1 MTCFNSF
8 ISYSATHS
16 DFVISKQTWFGHKIK
31 KQTTK
36 KCREEEGKRTHWEK
50 EFKSEASGAP
60 SFSVYTEL
68 AMSASLWSSPT
79 GLEAPQYRTV
89 SHAFMGRPDT
99 AAPFVQSQIIALP
112 PLSGHMVQGRPKH
125 KDRQGECKAERATE
139 ERKSRAADEAN
150 LRPAWKG
157 REGKVGLRTE
167 RREAAHGESM
177 WSGCSCNMKLLTDK
191 CQSCFLW
198 DVGSAYS
205 PNMVLKTENDH
216 YDYLSFVIGLK
227 IISIIP
233 QGQELHHFFYHNDIV
248 NKKNMLFLCIF
259 PQSCS
264 AIIFNIV

>member
-1 MTCFNSF
+1 
-8 ISYSATHS
+8 
-16 DFVISKQTWFGHKIK
+16 
-31 KQTTK
+31 
-36 KCREEEGKRTHWEK
+36 
-50 EFKSEASGAP
+50 
-60 SFSVYTEL
+60 
-68 AMSASLWSSPT
+68 MSASLWSSPT

-157 REGKVGLRTE
+157 RKGKVGLRTE

-191 CQSCFLW
+191 CQSCFL
-198 DVGSAYS
+198 
-205 PNMVLKTENDH
+205 
-216 YDYLSFVIGLK
+216 
-227 IISIIP
+227 
-233 QGQELHHFFYHNDIV
+233 
-248 NKKNMLFLCIF
+248 
-259 PQSCS
+259 
-264 AIIFNIV
+264 